1 MTIAYP
7 TQKRNDRGNVHKK
20 VTSMTAICVVKFCL
34 LVFSEFMMTKNSNN
48 EKIKMTEASAS
59 DCLLLVATLESV
71 GNQVLS
77 Y

>member
-1 MTIAYP
+1 MHEKLP
-7 TQKRNDRGNVHKK
+7 WM
-20 VTSMTAICVVKFCL
+20 MTAMCVVKFCL
-34 LVFSEFMMTKNSNN
+34 LVFREFMTTKNSNN

-59 DCLLLVATLESV
+59 VCLLLVTALESA